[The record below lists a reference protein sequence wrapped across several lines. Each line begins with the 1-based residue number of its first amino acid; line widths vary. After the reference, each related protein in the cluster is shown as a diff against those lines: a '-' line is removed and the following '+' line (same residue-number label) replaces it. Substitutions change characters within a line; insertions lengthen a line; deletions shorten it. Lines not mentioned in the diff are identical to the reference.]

1 MSAAGLR
8 PPPRPFA
15 VALRTTVA
23 AGGWANLLL
32 VLAMLAVPLMARLIG
47 NDKGAYAGLVLAAMF
62 VMFWTMVAGGCLVAL
77 CATAA
82 AQRLP
87 RARGIA
93 RLRGHPGGQRVDVA
107 VRRGARGG
115 HRLVGAQAGEV
126 EAGRRR
132 TRPRTPAPRWRRGR
146 GSAGPSRTGSSA
158 A

>member
-47 NDKGAYAGLVLAAMF
+47 NDKGAYAGLVLAAMS

-77 CATAA
+77 CAT
-82 AQRLP
+82 
-87 RARGIA
+87 G
-93 RLRGHPGGQRVDVA
+93 
-107 VRRGARGG
+107 
-115 HRLVGAQAGEV
+115 
-126 EAGRRR
+126 
-132 TRPRTPAPRWRRGR
+132 PAPRT
-146 GSAGPSRTGSSA
+146 TGHHPQRPGGVPPCGCLP
-158 A
+158 